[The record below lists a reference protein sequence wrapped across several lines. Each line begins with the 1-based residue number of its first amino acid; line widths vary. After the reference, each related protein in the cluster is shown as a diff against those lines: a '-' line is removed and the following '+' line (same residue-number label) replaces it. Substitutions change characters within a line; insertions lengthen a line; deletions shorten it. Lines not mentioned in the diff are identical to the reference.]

1 MQNIKN
7 NNVSTVPEHIAII
20 MDGNGRWAQKR
31 HQPRTAGH
39 KAGADATERVI
50 RAAGEMGVKYLTL
63 FGFSTENWGRP
74 EDEVSQLMGLLRYY
88 LKSKTAEL
96 HQNEVKL
103 TVIGDRS
110 LLDDDIVTLIEN
122 AEKITE
128 NNTAIHV
135 QIALSYSG
143 RWDITDTVQRL
154 AKQVEQGQLKP
165 EDITQDVVSQSLS
178 TAGIPDP
185 DLLIRTSGEERI
197 SNFLL
202 WQCAYSELYFS
213 PTYWP
218 DFDKEDLSE
227 AITAYNQR
235 NRRFGSK
242 IALSE
247 QA

>member
-1 MQNIKN
+1 MQDFKKN
-7 NNVSTVPEHIAII
+7 DISVPEHIAII

-31 HQPRTAGH
+31 RLPRTAGH
-39 KAGADATERVI
+39 KVGAESTQHVI
-50 RAAGEMGVKYLTL
+50 RAAGELGVKHLTL

-74 EDEVSQLMGLLRYY
+74 EEEVSQLMGLLRHY

-96 HQNEVKL
+96 HENKVKL

-110 LLDDDIVTLIEN
+110 RLDDDITALIEN
-122 AEKITE
+122 AESLTT
-128 NNTAIHV
+128 NNDAIHV

-143 RWDITDTVQRL
+143 RWDLTQAAQNL
-154 AKQVEQGQLKP
+154 AQQVKEGTLNP
-165 EDITQDVVSQSLS
+165 EDITQEMMGLSLS

-202 WQCAYSELYFS
+202 WQCAYAELYFS
-213 PTYWP
+213 QTYWP
-218 DFDKEDLSE
+218 DFGKEDLIE
-227 AITAYNQR
+227 AITAYNKR
-235 NRRFGSK
+235 NRRFGSQ
-242 IALSE
+242 IALSQ